1 MILLLI
7 KRRRNDLL
15 IWLGQGW
22 YKTTTF
28 GAAYEGPLVK
38 AELDVLRM
46 VNGKS

>member
-1 MILLLI
+1 M
-7 KRRRNDLL
+7 L

-46 VNGKS
+46 VMGSRNEDRRIMVRT